1 MQQFYGLPLCI
12 TLLTT
17 YIIII
22 VQLGEEKEVTVPFPM
37 KTTMTRKN
45 SNTMI
50 TRT

>member
-1 MQQFYGLPLCI
+1 MPTPIFMLSSN
-12 TLLTT
+12 
-17 YIIII
+17 IIII

>member
-1 MQQFYGLPLCI
+1 MSHVHAH
-12 TLLTT
+12 
-17 YIIII
+17 YIIIT